1 MKIDPL
7 EVLLNKNLKINKKL
21 FLISGNETTLME
33 KIKETIFKKYK
44 EGAIKENIDTIDGL
58 VFEYGFF
65 EDRKIFVGKNCK
77 DINEK
82 NLNKIKKT
90 NDIFIFIQENS
101 TKTKKIKSFFIKDKD
116 SLLIDCYELDRESK
130 IKAINYFLSLSKIEI
145 QKDLY
150 WMLVDKLDNKYVFLE
165 NTIRKIIDLDQKDLT
180 LENIKKLL
188 TLNGL
193 GKEKI
198 FFSLLRQNREIIGLY
213 REKINTT
220 SDVNEFYYHCKF
232 YCQLIIDCENLEE
245 YNKKIPL
252 YLFRERGFL
261 SEVYKKYNSNKKQV
275 LLKLLFSTEKIL
287 RKQNTLSL
295 IAGLRFFLNIKKI
308 TVS

>member
-188 TLNGL
+188 TLNDL

-220 SDVNEFYYHCKF
+220 SDVNELFYHCKF

-252 YLFRERGFL
+252 YLFREKGFL
-261 SEVYKKYNSNKKQV
+261 SEIYKKYNSNKKQV
-275 LLKLLFSTEKIL
+275 LLKLLSSTEKIL